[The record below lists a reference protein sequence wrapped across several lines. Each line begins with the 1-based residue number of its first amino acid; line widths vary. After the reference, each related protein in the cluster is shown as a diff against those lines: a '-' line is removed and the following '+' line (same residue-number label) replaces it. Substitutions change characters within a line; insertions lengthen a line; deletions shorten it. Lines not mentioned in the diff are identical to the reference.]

1 MRVLLLLVIVSF
13 ERLQSFDVDEYLSS
27 IDQLTVD
34 ESFFDEYTQRS
45 LELFSHSDY
54 LYGKASDR
62 FPCYVPPRPL
72 INETRS
78 VHRLRPSDIQCVG
91 ALGDSLTAALG
102 AHAITPAGLIVEN
115 RGSSWSIG
123 GDYQFTRMI
132 SLPNILREFNPQL
145 KGYSKK
151 SSIIFLQGQNGSHN
165 GLNVGTSIFSSAL
178 ALTRCSSSF
187 EAKSGDRSYHMI
199 DQAKILLQRIQSN
212 EFCHWSDDW
221 KLLTIFVGVSLVL
234 VVTD

>member
-1 MRVLLLLVIVSF
+1 MRVFLLLLFFSF
-13 ERLQSFDVDEYLSS
+13 EGFQSFDVDEYLSS
-27 IDQLTVD
+27 IDRWTVD

-45 LELFSHSDY
+45 LKLFSHSDY
-54 LYGKASDR
+54 LYGNSSNR
-62 FPCYVPPRPL
+62 FPCTVPPRPL
-72 INETRS
+72 ANQTRS

-132 SLPNILREFNPQL
+132 SLPNILREYNPQL
-145 KGYSKK
+145 KGYSVK

-165 GLNVGTSIFSSAL
+165 GLNVGRSI
-178 ALTRCSSSF
+178 
-187 EAKSGDRSYHMI
+187 Y
-199 DQAKILLQRIQSN
+199 
-212 EFCHWSDDW
+212 
-221 KLLTIFVGVSLVL
+221 
-234 VVTD
+234 